1 MSITLPNITAVLIAL
16 WGLVSTFVA
25 LTPSTRDDEVI
36 SKLRWILELLSFFQ
50 PKTSPGVLSIPGKP
64 AAAVEH
70 EEIKP
75 LLSTRNTRPIAAILE
90 LPAGLIDRR
99 AFAAQAH
106 GPKREWK
113 VYTRPWEKTTGICLH
128 QTACVLGE
136 RVERWD
142 TVGAHLGITRSGKI
156 VWLHSLD
163 TVVAA
168 ANGWNAQTISIEV
181 DGLFAG
187 VEGDPKTVWDDPTTP
202 IREVEMLPTA
212 DQLAAL
218 TDAIRW
224 INSEIA
230 HYGGRL
236 HALVAHRQ
244 SSADRKNDPGS
255 AIWKGVAIPMM
266 AELAL
271 TDGGP
276 GFRLDD
282 GSPIPESWDASRIG
296 IRY

>member
-1 MSITLPNITAVLIAL
+1 MSITLPNITALLIAL

-25 LTPSTRDDEVI
+25 LTPSTKDDNFI
-36 SKLRWILELLSFFQ
+36 SRFRWILELLSFLQ
-50 PKTSPGVLSIPGKP
+50 PKTSPGLLSIPGQP
-64 AAAVEH
+64 AATVEYQ
-70 EEIKP
+70 ETKP
-75 LLSTRNTRPIAAILE
+75 LLSTRVTRPIATISDM
-90 LPAGLIDRR
+90 PAGLVDRR
-99 AFAAQAH
+99 DFAAQAH
-106 GPKREWK
+106 GPKAEWK
-113 VYTRPWEKTTGICLH
+113 VYGRPWEKTTGVCLH

-156 VWLHSLD
+156 LWLHSLD

-202 IREVEMLPTA
+202 IREVEMVPTTE
-212 DQLAAL
+212 QLAAL
-218 TDAIRW
+218 ADAIRW
-224 INSEIA
+224 IGSEIA
-230 HYGGRL
+230 HHGGRL

-244 SSADRKNDPGS
+244 SSSDRKNDPGS
-255 AIWKGVAIPMM
+255 AIWKGVAIPLM
-266 AELAL
+266 AELGL

-276 GFRLDD
+276 GFRLGD
-282 GSPIPESWDASRIG
+282 GSPIPEAWDASRIG